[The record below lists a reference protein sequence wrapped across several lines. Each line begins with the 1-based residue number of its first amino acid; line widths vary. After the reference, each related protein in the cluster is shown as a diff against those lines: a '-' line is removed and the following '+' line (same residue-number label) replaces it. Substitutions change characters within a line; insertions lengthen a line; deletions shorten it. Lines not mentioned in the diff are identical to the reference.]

1 VTLNALFLDTSFWTQ
16 LLQTE
21 SNSLR
26 HPTFWIAAVRI
37 VLINMLLS
45 GDNAL
50 VIAMAC
56 RGLPRRQRIWGI
68 AIGAGV
74 AVFLLIALTAIVVW
88 LIALPY
94 LKFAAGLALLYIA
107 ARLLLPER
115 PDENAVATAAHLWRA
130 VRIVVIADLIMSF
143 DNVLAVATA
152 AHGDLALLAVGLI
165 VSIPIIMAGAAV
177 IMALLDRL
185 PALVWIGAAFLGS
198 IGGEAIATDPAVAHY
213 LARVLGDDAV
223 RQAVWAA
230 SALGAVFV
238 IAAGRAWRRARLSSP
253 RAPSPPP

>member
-1 VTLNALFLDTSFWTQ
+1 MTLNALYLDMSSWTQ
-16 LLQTE
+16 LLQSE
-21 SNSLR
+21 SAGLR

-37 VLINMLLS
+37 VVINMLLS

-50 VIAMAC
+50 VIALAC

-68 AIGAGV
+68 AIGAGA
-74 AVFLLIALTAIVVW
+74 AVFLLIALTAIVAW

-94 LKFAAGLALLYIA
+94 LKFAGGLALLYIA
-107 ARLLLPER
+107 IRLLRPEQ
-115 PDENAVATAAHLWRA
+115 PDENAVAAAAHLWRA
-130 VRIVVIADLIMSF
+130 VRIVVVADLIMSF

-152 AHGDLALLAVGLI
+152 AHGDVALLTVGLI
-165 VSIPIIMAGAAV
+165 VSIPIIVAGAAV

-198 IGGEAIATDPAVAHY
+198 VAGEAIATDPALSRY
-213 LARVLGDDAV
+213 LAQVLGDDAL

-230 SALGAVFV
+230 SVLGAVFV
-238 IAAGRAWRRARLSSP
+238 IVAGKAWRRADV
-253 RAPSPPP
+253 PPPHSTAPPQ